1 MKRHKHLYDRIC
13 TWPNLLLAARRAQ
26 RGKRFKDNVAAFNF
40 NLEGELLALQREL
53 EAQTY
58 QPGPYYEFYITEPKP
73 RMISAAP
80 YRDRVV
86 HHALCNVVEPLFEA
100 TFIDNSFAC
109 RKGKGQHR
117 AADLFTR
124 YARRFRYVLK
134 CDVRK
139 YFPSIDHNILLER
152 IERKIAD
159 PKTLWLLRT
168 IIAASNPQEPFH
180 PYFPGDDLFTPF
192 ERRRGLP
199 IGNLTSQML
208 ANVYLNG
215 FDHFVTQDLGLSAY
229 LRYCDD
235 FAVFGDDKAALH
247 EGKAAMQQH
256 VNGLRLMLHPH
267 KCHVWPVE
275 AGVEFMGYRIFPAH
289 RLLKPKSARRGRRK
303 LLWRA
308 KQYGCGELTF
318 SEMKQCLMS
327 WLGHVSHAD
336 TWGWRRRSLRDLVLV
351 KG

>member
-1 MKRHKHLYDRIC
+1 MKRHKHLYEQVC
-13 TWPNLLLAARRAQ
+13 SWPNLLLAARRAQ

-40 NLEGELLALQREL
+40 DLERELLRVQREL
-53 EAQTY
+53 EDQTY
-58 QPGPYYEFYITEPKP
+58 QPGPYYEFYIQEPKP

-86 HHALCNVVEPLFEA
+86 HHALCNVIEPLFEA

-109 RKGKGQHR
+109 RKGKGQHK
-117 AADLFTR
+117 AADTFTR
-124 YARRFRYVLK
+124 YARRYRYVLK

-139 YFPSIDHNILLER
+139 YFPSIDHQVLFEHVK
-152 IERKIAD
+152 RKIAD
-159 PKTLWLLRT
+159 PRALRLVRT
-168 IIAASNPQEPFH
+168 IINASNRQEPSH

-215 FDHFVTQDLGLSAY
+215 FDHFVTQELKLSAY

-235 FAVFGDDKAALH
+235 FAVFSADKRKLH
-247 EGKAAMQQH
+247 ETKAEMQH
-256 VNGLRLMLHPH
+256 RLDGLRLKLHPD
-267 KCHVWPVE
+267 KCHVSPVD
-275 AGVEFMGYRIFPAH
+275 AGVEFMGYRIFPTH

-308 KQYGCGELTF
+308 EQYRRGELTF

-336 TWGWRRRSLRDLVLV
+336 TWGWRRHVLHDLVFV